1 LRESGVEFRP
11 RVSKPEKSGA
21 GVKKRS
27 EGGELNLQSI
37 AYPVGILILSMAPN
51 YFQIHGRAGQK
62 SIAFFM
68 TSAKAQLQRGR
79 LVFSLES

>member
-1 LRESGVEFRP
+1 M
-11 RVSKPEKSGA
+11 
-21 GVKKRS
+21 
-27 EGGELNLQSI
+27 NLQSI